1 MNFTVLNNRL
11 TINLQLT
18 LLLAY
23 DVFPVIL
30 QNLRP
35 SGVLFSK
42 ETVCDKFQIA
52 REKVVVTCHHRHI
65 QSCTYVT

>member
-1 MNFTVLNNRL
+1 MKLKPGLGASYTPSGQETEWVYSTAPGPTRGLQLYTV
-11 TINLQLT
+11 NLQLT

-35 SGVLFSK
+35 S
-42 ETVCDKFQIA
+42 
-52 REKVVVTCHHRHI
+52 
-65 QSCTYVT
+65 